1 MKICMLS
8 GILILYRFPQT
19 MSLKATELKDKIKSL
34 SDDMSTVTGYF
45 NQLIEEFGEKK
56 DDYTVDTFFG
66 VLVTFYDAFM
76 VELETL
82 EKKKADAEE
91 MKKKRKA
98 QEELNKLQ
106 NKNAMD
112 NFQKAT
118 KDLTS
123 SQVISKAKRNTVREN
138 RARQSMSPGMMTP
151 LASRLSG
158 EMRLSFRQSDVFSTH
173 HNLGRE
179 SHFDPANNYRDSMLS
194 GVSEA
199 YSADDYDISSD
210 DDFVTTDRSRRL

>member
-1 MKICMLS
+1 MTIIC
-8 GILILYRFPQT
+8 RFPQT
-19 MSLKATELKDKIKSL
+19 MSLKATELKDKVKSL

-45 NQLIEEFGEKK
+45 NQLIDEFGEKK

-66 VLVTFYDAFM
+66 VLVNFYDAFM

-98 QEELNKLQ
+98 QEELNRLKE
-106 NKNAMD
+106 KNALE
-112 NFQKAT
+112 NFQERT
-118 KDLTS
+118 KGLTS
-123 SQVISKAKRNTVREN
+123 SQVINQAKKNAVREN

-158 EMRLSFRQSDVFSTH
+158 EMRMSFRQSDVFSTH
-173 HNLGRE
+173 HDLGRE
-179 SHFDPANNYRDSMLS
+179 SRFDPVDNYRNSMLS

-199 YSADDYDISSD
+199 YSMSDDDRSSD
-210 DDFVTTDRSRRL
+210 DDFVTAARSRRL